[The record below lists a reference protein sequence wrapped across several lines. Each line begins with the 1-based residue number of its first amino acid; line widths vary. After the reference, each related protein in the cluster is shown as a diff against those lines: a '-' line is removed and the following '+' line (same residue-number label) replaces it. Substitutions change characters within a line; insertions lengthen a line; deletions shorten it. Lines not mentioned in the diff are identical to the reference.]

1 MGPPMTI
8 DNAFYE
14 DLGERWYRAQD
25 DPVALLR
32 AEARLRTAWVL
43 ASLPGPGLRV
53 LDVGCGGGFLSNP
66 LAEAGHETVGLDLS
80 RGALAVARRHD
91 GTGRVRY
98 LAADALR
105 LPFPDSSFDAVCAM
119 DFLEHIPDP
128 GVFLAEAARVLKPG
142 GRFFFHTFNR
152 NPVSHLV
159 AIKGVEWTVRNTP
172 RHMHVIEMFIK
183 PRELAALC
191 AGRGLAVRELRG
203 VRPRVLCWPFL
214 KLLLGGTVDDRFQ
227 FLFTRS
233 LLLGYCG
240 IAVKGGHA
248 A

>member
-1 MGPPMTI
+1 MTV
-8 DNAFYE
+8 DNTIYE
-14 DLGERWYRAQD
+14 DLGERWYGARD

-43 ASLPGPGLRV
+43 AALPGPALRI

-66 LAEAGHETVGLDLS
+66 LAAAGHETLGLDLS

-98 LAADALR
+98 LAGDALR
-105 LPFPDSSFDAVCAM
+105 LPFPRACFDAVCAM

-128 GVFLAEAARVLKPG
+128 GAFLAEAARVLRPG

-159 AIKGVEWTVRNTP
+159 AIKGVEWVVRNTP
-172 RHMHVIEMFIK
+172 PRLHVIGMFIK
-183 PRELAALC
+183 PGELAALC
-191 AGRGLAVRELRG
+191 AGHGLEVRELRG
-203 VRPRVLCWPFL
+203 VRPRILAWPFL
-214 KLLLGGTVDDRFQ
+214 KLLLTGTVDDRFQ
-227 FLFTRS
+227 FRFTRS

-240 IAVKGGHA
+240 IAVKRGPA
-248 A
+248 